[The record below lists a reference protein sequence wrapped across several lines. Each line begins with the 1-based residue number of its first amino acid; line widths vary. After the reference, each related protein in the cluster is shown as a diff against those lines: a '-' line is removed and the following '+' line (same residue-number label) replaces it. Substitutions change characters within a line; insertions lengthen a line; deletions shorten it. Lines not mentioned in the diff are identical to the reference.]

1 MKTKFLLIATAA
13 LCLAACNK
21 QEIIDGPDDHGKEGD
36 YMIEIAELDQ
46 PTKSSPSTVELNL
59 ADLVSPSSKNIT
71 AQLKKR
77 SESGWANVDNGV
89 TYSWSATSEDNQKF
103 SGSGTVNQS
112 CNVSAKKAGTG
123 NITVSAAISGTTVAT
138 QPVPVK
144 VSDDRALSWTNAT
157 TSLTAGEVK
166 TAVLNSN
173 FSGTASISSNNSS
186 FLVGTS
192 ENSLNTTTSVTFGTK
207 KSQTIYYKY
216 TGSSQTT
223 VKMEA
228 QNGSIKAS
236 QNISVST
243 PSEPVFYLTYES
255 MDNRHINQGGGE
267 LYITYKLQVQDS
279 RAGWYYEPGREFE
292 AEVIDWG
299 YSYNSSGSR
308 QSYHFDQDHSYSSSL
323 YEGQGEMDI
332 DVTLSVRDDDYQRM
346 GNTFNLLV
354 KVTLDDGRQ
363 YLIEY
368 IQTAPTPT
376 PDPDPD
382 PTPIILDGLY
392 YSTDG
397 YTYRT
402 LDACGTY
409 SRSYGITTSGSYDGE
424 CYYFKYVVI
433 EEMEEN
439 GAVHPRELVNQSARF
454 KYYENNVE
462 KSVTVSESSVTRLT
476 NNMNRTTRYNS
487 QYPYTDGSVYTGSH
501 ASYVTLTLKL
511 PNGTSKKVWGY
522 ITESDEFG
530 DMCSYYPHYR

>member
-77 SESGWANVDNGV
+77 SGSGWANVDNGV

-207 KSQTIYYKY
+207 KSQTI
-216 TGSSQTT
+216 
-223 VKMEA
+223 
-228 QNGSIKAS
+228 
-236 QNISVST
+236 
-243 PSEPVFYLTYES
+243 
-255 MDNRHINQGGGE
+255 
-267 LYITYKLQVQDS
+267 
-279 RAGWYYEPGREFE
+279 
-292 AEVIDWG
+292 
-299 YSYNSSGSR
+299 
-308 QSYHFDQDHSYSSSL
+308 
-323 YEGQGEMDI
+323 
-332 DVTLSVRDDDYQRM
+332 
-346 GNTFNLLV
+346 
-354 KVTLDDGRQ
+354 
-363 YLIEY
+363 
-368 IQTAPTPT
+368 
-376 PDPDPD
+376 
-382 PTPIILDGLY
+382 
-392 YSTDG
+392 
-397 YTYRT
+397 
-402 LDACGTY
+402 
-409 SRSYGITTSGSYDGE
+409 
-424 CYYFKYVVI
+424 
-433 EEMEEN
+433 
-439 GAVHPRELVNQSARF
+439 
-454 KYYENNVE
+454 
-462 KSVTVSESSVTRLT
+462 
-476 NNMNRTTRYNS
+476 
-487 QYPYTDGSVYTGSH
+487 
-501 ASYVTLTLKL
+501 
-511 PNGTSKKVWGY
+511 
-522 ITESDEFG
+522 
-530 DMCSYYPHYR
+530 